1 MNKEEETKKKVH
13 FFRALLNAG
22 FKDIT
27 NDIYPE
33 KNYSEKE
40 LSCYTNIMKRAFK
53 KGTYSINCDYGG
65 AFIKVGESSEFKS
78 FEDISDKLIA
88 LVIFLGGLKTEN
100 SRYKFGRYKF
110 GRYKTQDTN
119 DVYDA
124 VMTSYPYDIMFK
136 ARKKAIE
143 EARIQLPKI
152 LEEVRSLA

>member
-1 MNKEEETKKKVH
+1 MNKEDEETKKKVH

-65 AFIKVGESSEFKS
+65 AFIKVRESSEYKS
-78 FEDISDKLIA
+78 FENISDKLIA
-88 LVIFLGGLKTEN
+88 LVIYLGSLKTKN
-100 SRYKFGRYKF
+100 SRYKTK
-110 GRYKTQDTN
+110 DTN

-124 VMTSYPYDIMFK
+124 VMTSYPYDNMFK

-152 LEEVRSLA
+152 LEEVRSLE

>member
-1 MNKEEETKKKVH
+1 MNKEDEETKKKVH

-65 AFIKVGESSEFKS
+65 AFIKVRESSEYKS
-78 FEDISDKLIA
+78 FENISDKLIA
-88 LVIFLGGLKTEN
+88 LVIYLGSLKTKN
-100 SRYKFGRYKF
+100 SRYKFGRYKT
-110 GRYKTQDTN
+110 KDTN

-124 VMTSYPYDIMFK
+124 VMTSYPYDNMFN

-152 LEEVRSLA
+152 LEEVRSLE

>member
-1 MNKEEETKKKVH
+1 
-13 FFRALLNAG
+13 
-22 FKDIT
+22 
-27 NDIYPE
+27 
-33 KNYSEKE
+33 
-40 LSCYTNIMKRAFK
+40 MKRAFK
-53 KGTYSINCDYGG
+53 KGTYFINCDYGG
-65 AFIKVGESSEFKS
+65 ASIKVGESSEFKS

-119 DVYDA
+119 DFYDP
-124 VMTSYPYDIMFK
+124 VMTSYPDDIMFK

>member
-1 MNKEEETKKKVH
+1 M
-13 FFRALLNAG
+13 
-22 FKDIT
+22 
-27 NDIYPE
+27 
-33 KNYSEKE
+33 
-40 LSCYTNIMKRAFK
+40 
-53 KGTYSINCDYGG
+53 
-65 AFIKVGESSEFKS
+65 
-78 FEDISDKLIA
+78 IA

-124 VMTSYPYDIMFK
+124 VMTSYPYDNMFK

>member
-1 MNKEEETKKKVH
+1 MNKENEETKKKVH

-33 KNYSEKE
+33 KHYSEKE

-65 AFIKVGESSEFKS
+65 AFIKVRESSEFKS

-88 LVIFLGGLKTEN
+88 LVIYLGSLKTKN
-100 SRYKFGRYKF
+100 SRYKFGSKYSKTFHLYLYQRYM
-110 GRYKTQDTN
+110 
-119 DVYDA
+119 A
-124 VMTSYPYDIMFK
+124 L
-136 ARKKAIE
+136 A
-143 EARIQLPKI
+143 L
-152 LEEVRSLA
+152 LSLLSQVCQN